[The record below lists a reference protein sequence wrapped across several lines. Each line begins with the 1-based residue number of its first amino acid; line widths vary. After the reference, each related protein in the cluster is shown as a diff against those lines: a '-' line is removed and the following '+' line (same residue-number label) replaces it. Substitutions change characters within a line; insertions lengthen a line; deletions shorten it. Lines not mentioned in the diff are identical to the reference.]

1 MLEAEVTKKHAGV
14 VLWGD
19 IWVLQALHELLH
31 RVNEESPIIE
41 DKEGFFLG
49 LAYDI
54 RKAYEGQRKK
64 GVRRDLDEKCTI
76 WGVEILWP
84 VLIPQVGMLRASLAF
99 IPNTR
104 RDQALV
110 YELEAV
116 VESAVKSAMPGKVEE
131 IMGLMHSLGME
142 QAQIKN
148 TIDSRCLFFLAQPP
162 RERMK
167 VLPGVL
173 ESMTGMYSF
182 FAGRNPTGGIPVA
195 AFEKYEGKEW
205 PMDIQW

>member
-1 MLEAEVTKKHAGV
+1 MLESEVTKKHAGI

-19 IWVLQALHELLH
+19 VWVLQALHELLH
-31 RVNEESPIIE
+31 RVNEESPLIE
-41 DKEGFFLG
+41 NKEGFFLG

-54 RKAYEGQRKK
+54 RKAFEGQRKK
-64 GVRRDLDEKCTI
+64 AVRRDLNEKCTI

-84 VLIPQVGMLRASLAF
+84 VLIPQVGILRASMAF
-99 IPNTR
+99 IPTTR

-116 VESAVKSAMPGKVEE
+116 VESAVKSVMPGEVEE
-131 IMGLMHSLGME
+131 IMALMHRLGME
-142 QAQIKN
+142 PAQIER
-148 TIDSRCLFFLAQPP
+148 TMDSRCLYFLAQSPKQ
-162 RERMK
+162 RMK
-167 VLPGVL
+167 ALPSVL

-182 FAGRNPTGGIPVA
+182 FAGRNPAGAIPIA